1 MLEYK
6 EYRIKI
12 GFKREPKDIFDE
24 IEVVTAR
31 FIRKGYRLK
40 ETVTNDF
47 LEYVDLLFVRDIDV

>member
-6 EYRIKI
+6 EYRVKI

-24 IEVVTAR
+24 IEQTTAR
-31 FIRKGYRLK
+31 FIRNGYFLK

-47 LEYVDLLFVRDIDV
+47 LDYVDLLFVRDV